1 LEEVAF
7 CTGLEVLLEVID
19 TSALIAA
26 HPQGILGQQLKLHLN
41 HLLTSYHF
49 INGKEST
56 VNIALGGSTYP
67 G

>member
-7 CTGLEVLLEVID
+7 CTGREVLLEVNG
-19 TSALIAA
+19 ALSAA

-56 VNIALGGSTYP
+56 VNIALGCSTYP